1 MRWNEY
7 IRMLN
12 DDEISELAEENYIGP
27 LIFKEITYGIEH
39 LMEERNDRARWNVL
53 EQYKMLG
60 EFWAEMFNK
69 W

>member
-27 LIFKEITYGIEH
+27 LIFKEITYGI
-39 LMEERNDRARWNVL
+39 
-53 EQYKMLG
+53 
-60 EFWAEMFNK
+60 
-69 W
+69 